1 MSDYALQSSAF
12 KRRDKIYLLFPDVEI
27 SASPQGKEI
36 NVSKLRIFFSPGTRP
51 LPAIYLTD
59 YAFYY
64 HVNCFRLLEKK
75 SINLLSV
82 SHKIKKSIS
91 RSI

>member
-1 MSDYALQSSAF
+1 MLKSLLLPRAKKSMCISSA
-12 KRRDKIYLLFPDVEI
+12 LF
-27 SASPQGKEI
+27 S
-36 NVSKLRIFFSPGTRP
+36 LGTLP

-64 HVNCFRLLEKK
+64 HVNCFRLQEKK